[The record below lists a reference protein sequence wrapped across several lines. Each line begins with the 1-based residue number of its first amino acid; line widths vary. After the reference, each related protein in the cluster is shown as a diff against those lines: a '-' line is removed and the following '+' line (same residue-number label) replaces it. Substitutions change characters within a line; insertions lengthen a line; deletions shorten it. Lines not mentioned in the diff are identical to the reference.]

1 MPGFMVIMLPVSRT
15 SLWPKLV
22 GLSYERALLWH
33 RTTSTF
39 TLIVTAVHGLGM
51 VNDYGAQE
59 SFSAL
64 PNCFGFG
71 NVYGTLILGAGGL
84 LLLLSQ
90 PIVRRHTYRLF
101 HIAHYVLVPAVLVL
115 ACLHISDLIYFL
127 APSVAIELVC
137 NQIARIRQHSRKV
150 TTTSTRLIGEGALI
164 ELVLCAPHIVKT
176 LVRRGSTGLGSWVWL
191 SMAGAGLA
199 GETLDPHPFSV
210 ASINAETNELK
221 LVIKPGGSSTWT
233 ARLAKRIKDSSAKS
247 GETPPLAQ
255 AQSTSVQFRLDGP
268 YGQPA
273 LPLAK
278 YSTLVLVGGGI
289 GVTPLLPILA
299 EAAKPSATKSL
310 PLLKRLVFVWSIRD
324 VSYLEVAAAE
334 LQLAAQAAQ
343 ELLSGTVIQLH
354 LHLTVG
360 VPPADLP
367 GSYAVKRGRPDMAA
381 IMRAA
386 KQADVDTGGQG
397 AMGFVCGPTALVR
410 SVHDA
415 GRSCG
420 VPVHAESFEM

>member
-1 MPGFMVIMLPVSRT
+1 MIMLPVSRT
-15 SLWPKLV
+15 SFWPKLV

-59 SFSAL
+59 SFSTL

-71 NVYGTLILGAGGL
+71 NIYGTLILVAGGL

-90 PIVRRHTYRLF
+90 PFVRRHFYRLF

-137 NQIARIRQHSRKV
+137 NQIARIRQHSRAT

-176 LVRRGSTGLGSWVWL
+176 LEQRGSTGFGSWVWL
-191 SMAGAGLA
+191 STVGGNLV

-210 ASINAETNELK
+210 ASVNALTNELK
-221 LVIKPGGSSTWT
+221 LVIKPGDSSTWT
-233 ARLAKRIKDSSAKS
+233 ARLAKRIKDNSSKN
-247 GETPPLAQ
+247 GETRPLAQ
-255 AQSTSVQFRLDGP
+255 AQSTSIRFRLDGP
-268 YGQPA
+268 YGQPS

-278 YSTLVLVGGGI
+278 YSTVVLVGGGI

-299 EAAKPSATKSL
+299 EAAKASAAKSL

-324 VSYLEVAAAE
+324 ISYLEVAASE
-334 LQLAAQAAQ
+334 LQLAEQAAKDQ
-343 ELLSGTVIQLH
+343 PGGTSIQLH
-354 LHLTVG
+354 LHLTVKE
-360 VPPADLP
+360 PPADLP
-367 GSYAVKRGRPDMAA
+367 GSYAVKCGRPDMAA
-381 IMRAA
+381 IMREA
-386 KQADVDTGGQG
+386 KQADVNTGGQG
-397 AMGFVCGPTALVR
+397 TMSFVCGPTALVR